1 MFLVKIPAVDVGNHI
16 LQKFQ
21 VLVPKK
27 VFPGIHVHTW
37 LYFKWKKHMS
47 TQEQEEL
54 DGIRRSPYHHWCSK
68 TLPQSP
74 PSIGNRFRERLQF
87 LTCQKKERANPRM
100 DLSLQCN
107 ANPVTYFLHVQSSK
121 SKDFQKAWILDGTFV
136 MHPYSL
142 VSCAGKVIRLRSLT
156 SQNSYVCWEG
166 FSSKLGHCTPQAPGT
181 QCSSN
186 VTKLLQTLI
195 FQNMSHL
202 MHHLAH
208 CLQTTLGLNPGSL
221 RHLVNP
227 FFQLGRQWCEF
238 QKYEPPVLCGS
249 ILQPRR

>member
-87 LTCQKKERANPRM
+87 LYNTITSRFCLIVPRGF
-100 DLSLQCN
+100 
-107 ANPVTYFLHVQSSK
+107 A
-121 SKDFQKAWILDGTFV
+121 
-136 MHPYSL
+136 L
-142 VSCAGKVIRLRSLT
+142 V
-156 SQNSYVCWEG
+156 
-166 FSSKLGHCTPQAPGT
+166 
-181 QCSSN
+181 CSS
-186 VTKLLQTLI
+186 QDRGWQ
-195 FQNMSHL
+195 FQETHAHFKMAYAAS
-202 MHHLAH
+202 LATSELASAAMLASTSWH
-208 CLQTTLGLNPGSL
+208 FDDKNSSAGSE
-221 RHLVNP
+221 
-227 FFQLGRQWCEF
+227 C
-238 QKYEPPVLCGS
+238 S
-249 ILQPRR
+249 